1 MDIQTARRGDVVM
14 VTKSDRDLPEI
25 VSALQATP
33 VRTGSTWRAN
43 CPACPDNVDTSSVV
57 ILRRQD
63 GTMLAHC
70 GRGCTDAEIRRAVF
84 GGVGPETSASVADI
98 DPPAVTATGTD
109 QRSEIVVQTVDIE
122 PAPVIVTGATFDRK
136 TVRTWDRVQAIM
148 PPLATAQRD
157 ALRASIATHGV
168 QHVPVLILPD
178 GRIIDGHHRWEASGG
193 TAPVSVVDLPDA
205 EALALAV
212 SLHVGRRS
220 MSPEQVHELH
230 ERLRADRDAQR
241 ATARALRASG
251 QTQAQAAA
259 LVGVDQRTVGR
270 WEAHGTNRHTPNV
283 SDPACPAMSF
293 TGTSAGVPNGT
304 PEPDRPTTT
313 ASGTQDLRVT
323 VQAPQRIVIAD
334 RISAGEPARQVAAD
348 FGISE
353 RRVRQIA
360 AQVSAR
366 NRPRDPVGDPGPIPP
381 GPWRCIVIDPPWP
394 IKKMDREAFPHQ
406 GDTLDYQTMT
416 LDAIRDLPVP
426 ALVDQRGA
434 HVYLWVTQS
443 TLRDGLALFDGWGIR
458 HECLMT
464 WVKPSGLSPF
474 SWQYDAEHVIF
485 GRAGDGLPLVTMG
498 QRLTF
503 HALTSG
509 HSVKPDVFYDRVRL
523 ASPGPR
529 LDLFGRQ
536 DRDGFTVWGDQAP
549 QALAP
554 ARTGAVIS
562 TGALS

>member
-1 MDIQTARRGDVVM
+1 MDTATAHQGDVVHR
-14 VTKSDRDLPEI
+14 TKS
-25 VSALQATP
+25 
-33 VRTGSTWRAN
+33 
-43 CPACPDNVDTSSVV
+43 
-57 ILRRQD
+57 
-63 GTMLAHC
+63 
-70 GRGCTDAEIRRAVF
+70 
-84 GGVGPETSASVADI
+84 
-98 DPPAVTATGTD
+98 
-109 QRSEIVVQTVDIE
+109 E
-122 PAPVIVTGATFDRK
+122 PAFDRA
-136 TVRTWDRVQAIM
+136 TVRMWDRVQAIM

-168 QHVPVLILPD
+168 QDVPVLILPD

-193 TAPVSVVDLPDA
+193 SAPVSVVDLPDD

-230 ERLRADRDAQR
+230 ERLRADRDVQR
-241 ATARALRASG
+241 VTALALRATG
-251 QTQAQAAA
+251 ETQARVAA
-259 LVGVDQRTVGR
+259 LVGVDRATVRR
-270 WEAHGTNRHTPNV
+270 WEKVGNNV
-283 SDPACPAMSF
+283 AMSHASEDAGPAVTF
-293 TGTSAGVPNGT
+293 TGAHDVQTVL
-304 PEPDRPTTT
+304 PEPDPLTTT
-313 ASGTQDLRVT
+313 GTGTQDLRVT
-323 VQAPQRIVIAD
+323 VQAPQRLVIAD

-360 AQVSAR
+360 VQVSAR
-366 NRPRDPVGDPGPIPP
+366 HHPRDPVGDPGPIPP

-394 IKKMDREAFPHQ
+394 VRKMERETFPHQ
-406 GDTLDYQTMT
+406 GDKLDYLTMT
-416 LDAIRDLPVP
+416 LDEIRDLPVP

-443 TLRDGLALFDGWGIR
+443 TLRDGLAFFDAWGIR

-464 WVKPSGLSPF
+464 WCKPSGLSPF

-485 GRAGDGLPLVTMG
+485 GRAGDGLALVTMG

-503 HALTSG
+503 SAPVNG
-509 HSVKPDVFYDRVRL
+509 HSIKPNVFYERVRL

-536 DRDGFTVWGDQAP
+536 DRDGFTVWGDQSP

-554 ARTGAVIS
+554 ARTGGVTS
-562 TGALS
+562 TGARS

>member
-1 MDIQTARRGDVVM
+1 MDTATARWGDVVM
-14 VTKSDRDLPEI
+14 VTKSDRDVPEI

-33 VRTGSTWRAN
+33 VREGSTWRAG
-43 CPACPDNVDTSSVV
+43 CPACPEDVDTSSVV
-57 ILRRQD
+57 ILKRQD
-63 GTMLAHC
+63 GSVLAHC
-70 GRGCTDAEIRRAVF
+70 GRGCTDADIRRAVF
-84 GGVGPETSASVADI
+84 GGVGPETSARAVDVDPPATSATGTHQATEISVQAVDI
-98 DPPAVTATGTD
+98 DP
-109 QRSEIVVQTVDIE
+109 
-122 PAPVIVTGATFDRK
+122 APVSVTGATVDRA
-136 TVRTWDRVQAIM
+136 TVRTWARVQALM
-148 PPLATAQRD
+148 PPLSTAQRD
-157 ALRASIATHGV
+157 ALRVSIATHGV
-168 QHVPVLILPD
+168 QDVPVLVLPD

-193 TAPVSVVDLPDA
+193 TAPISIVDLPDD

-220 MSPEQVHELH
+220 MSPEQVAELH
-230 ERLRADRDAQR
+230 ERLRADREVQR
-241 ATARALRASG
+241 STALALRASG
-251 QTQAQAAA
+251 QTQAQVGA

-270 WEAHGTNRHTPNV
+270 WETDGSNRRVPNV
-283 SDPACPAMSF
+283 SEADSALTF
-293 TGTSAGVPNGT
+293 TGATNTQTVP

-313 ASGTQDLRVT
+313 ATGTTDLRVT

-334 RISAGEPARQVAAD
+334 RISAGEPARQVGAD

-360 AQVSAR
+360 VQVSAR

-394 IKKMDREAFPHQ
+394 VRKMDREAFPHQ

-503 HALTSG
+503 NAPTSG

-549 QALAP
+549 EALAP
-554 ARTGAVIS
+554 ARTGKVTS

>member
-1 MDIQTARRGDVVM
+1 MDTATARWGDVVT
-14 VTKSDRDLPEI
+14 VTKSDRDLPGI

-33 VRTGSTWRAN
+33 VREGSTWRAN

-63 GTMLAHC
+63 GTALAHC

-84 GGVGPETSASVADI
+84 GGVGPETPARTVDI
-98 DPPAVTATGTD
+98 DPPAVSTSGTV
-109 QRSEIVVQTVDIE
+109 QAVEISVQAVDIE
-122 PAPVIVTGATFDRK
+122 PAPVIVTGATFDRA
-136 TVRTWDRVQAIM
+136 TVRTWDRVQALM

-168 QHVPVLILPD
+168 QDVPVLVLPD

-220 MSPEQVHELH
+220 MSPEQVAELH
-230 ERLRADRDAQR
+230 ERLRVDRDAQR
-241 ATARALRASG
+241 ATALALRATG
-251 QTQAQAAA
+251 QTQAQVGA

-270 WEAHGTNRHTPNV
+270 WETDGTNRHTPNV
-283 SDPACPAMSF
+283 SEADGAVTF
-293 TGTSAGVPNGT
+293 TGATNTQTVP
-304 PEPDRPTTT
+304 PLPVRPTTT
-313 ASGTQDLRVT
+313 ATGTTDLRVT
-323 VQAPQRIVIAD
+323 VQAPQRLVIAD

-360 AQVSAR
+360 VQVSER

-381 GPWRCIVIDPPWP
+381 GPWRCMVIDPPWP
-394 IKKMDREAFPHQ
+394 VRKMDRETFPHQ
-406 GDTLDYQTMT
+406 GDTLDYGTMT

-426 ALVDQRGA
+426 ALVDARGA

-443 TLRDGLALFDGWGIR
+443 TLRDGLALFDAWGIR

-474 SWQYDAEHVIF
+474 SWMYDSEHVLF
-485 GRAGDGLPLVTMG
+485 GRAGDGLPLVKMG

-503 HALTSG
+503 SAPTSG

-536 DRDGFTVWGDQAP
+536 DRDGFTVWGDQSP
-549 QALAP
+549 QTLAP
-554 ARTGAVIS
+554 ARTGAITS

>member
-251 QTQAQAAA
+251 QTQAQVGA
-259 LVGVDQRTVGR
+259 LVGVDRATVRR
-270 WEAHGTNRHTPNV
+270 WEQVGSNV
-283 SDPACPAMSF
+283 AMSHVSEDAGPAVTF
-293 TGTSAGVPNGT
+293 TGATNTQTVP
-304 PEPDRPTTT
+304 PSPVHPTTT
-313 ASGTQDLRVT
+313 ATGPTDLRVT
-323 VQAPQRIVIAD
+323 VQAPQRLVIAD

-353 RRVRQIA
+353 RRARQIA
-360 AQVSAR
+360 VQVSER

-394 IKKMDREAFPHQ
+394 VRKMERETFPHQ
-406 GDTLDYQTMT
+406 GDALDYGTMT

-426 ALVDQRGA
+426 ALVDARGA

-443 TLRDGLALFDGWGIR
+443 TLRDGLALFDAWGVR

-464 WVKPSGLSPF
+464 WCKPSGLSPF
-474 SWQYDAEHVIF
+474 SWMYDSEHVLF

-503 HALTSG
+503 HAPTSG
-509 HSVKPDVFYDRVRL
+509 HSIKPSVFYDRVRL
-523 ASPGPR
+523 ASAGPR

-536 DRDGFTVWGDQAP
+536 DRDGFTVWGDQSP
-549 QALAP
+549 KALAP

>member
-1 MDIQTARRGDVVM
+1 MDTQTARWGDVVT
-14 VTKSDRDLPEI
+14 VTKPETTVPEI
-25 VSALQATP
+25 VTALQA
-33 VRTGSTWRAN
+33 
-43 CPACPDNVDTSSVV
+43 
-57 ILRRQD
+57 
-63 GTMLAHC
+63 
-70 GRGCTDAEIRRAVF
+70 
-84 GGVGPETSASVADI
+84 
-98 DPPAVTATGTD
+98 
-109 QRSEIVVQTVDIE
+109 
-122 PAPVIVTGATFDRK
+122 K
-136 TVRTWDRVQAIM
+136 TVRTWDRVQALM
-148 PPLATAQRD
+148 PPLSTAQRD

-168 QHVPVLILPD
+168 QDVPVLVLPD
-178 GRIIDGHHRWEASGG
+178 GRIIDGHHRWAASAG
-193 TAPVSVVDLPDA
+193 TAPVSIVDLPDDDA
-205 EALALAV
+205 VALAV

-220 MSPEQVHELH
+220 MSPEQVSELH

-241 ATARALRASG
+241 STALALRATG
-251 QTQAQAAA
+251 QTQAQVGA
-259 LVGVDQRTVGR
+259 LVGVDRATVRRWEQVGNNAAMSHVSEAGGAVTTSGTTDARTV
-270 WEAHGTNRHTPNV
+270 
-283 SDPACPAMSF
+283 
-293 TGTSAGVPNGT
+293 SA
-304 PEPDRPTTT
+304 EPDRPTTSAT
-313 ASGTQDLRVT
+313 GTTDLRVT
-323 VQAPQRIVIAD
+323 VQAPQRIVISD

-360 AQVSAR
+360 VQVSER

-394 IKKMDREAFPHQ
+394 VRKMDREAFPHQ
-406 GDTLDYQTMT
+406 GDTLDYGTMT

-443 TLRDGLALFDGWGIR
+443 TLRDGLALFDAWGIR

-464 WVKPSGLSPF
+464 WVKPAGLSPF
-474 SWQYDAEHVIF
+474 SWQYNAEHVIF

-503 HALTSG
+503 SAPVTG

-536 DRDGFTVWGDQAP
+536 DRDGFTVWGDQSPPAQAQSQAP
-549 QALAP
+549 GCTRDWLA
-554 ARTGAVIS
+554 RR
-562 TGALS
+562 